1 MGIVSRTECTENDL
15 MSRTFLRPPALR
27 TRASEHERS
36 ASWLELFYDL
46 VFVVAVANLGKRL
59 LDDVDL
65 AGTLSFVGLFIPL
78 WWAWASFTFYVDRY
92 DTDDLGQRVL
102 AVFQMIAVALMAASI
117 SGDTDSTA
125 AFAAS
130 YVLARVVLIL
140 MYVRARRHVV
150 ETRELVTGYI
160 QGFSIGAGIWLLSV
174 AVPGP
179 WRFFL
184 WAIALAVEF
193 GTPFYFRKIQAKVP
207 LDASHLP
214 ERFGLFTILV
224 LGESIAAAVAGLS
237 HKGWKLAPTV
247 AAIVGVVIA
256 SSLWWLYFDN
266 LDGTVVRRKPEQAK
280 AWKPTAWI
288 YAHLPLANSLVAAG
302 IGVEFIIEHASDEL
316 PATDRW
322 LVFGGTAVALM
333 AMGLMHVATVS
344 DNETRRDELR
354 ARIRFASAALLIII
368 GLVTPGASA
377 LTIAVL
383 VMVVLIAQVALDV
396 AVSEQA
402 RAG

>member
-1 MGIVSRTECTENDL
+1 

-27 TRASEHERS
+27 TSESEHERS
-36 ASWLELFYDL
+36 ASWLELFFDL

-65 AGTLSFVGLFIPL
+65 SGTLSFIGVFIPL

-102 AVFQMIAVALMAASI
+102 AVFQMVAVALMAASI
-117 SGDTDSTA
+117 SDKTDNTA

-140 MYVRARRHVV
+140 MYVRARRHVA

-160 QGFSIGAGIWLLSV
+160 QGFSVGAGIWLLSV

-184 WAIALAVEF
+184 WAIGLAVEF

-224 LGESIAAAVAGLS
+224 LGESIAAAVVGLS
-237 HKGWKLAPTV
+237 HEGWKVAPTV

-266 LDGTVVRRKPEQAK
+266 LDGTVVRRRPEQAK

-288 YAHLPLANSLVAAG
+288 YAHLPLAIALVAAG
-302 IGVEFIIEHASDEL
+302 IGVEFIIEHATEEL
-316 PATDRW
+316 PTTDRW
-322 LVFGGTAVALM
+322 LVFGGTAVSLLAM
-333 AMGLMHVATVS
+333 ALMHVATVS

-354 ARIRFASAALLIII
+354 ARIRVGAALLLVII
-368 GLVTPGASA
+368 GLATPGASA
-377 LTIAVL
+377 LTIAVI
-383 VMVVLIAQVALDV
+383 VVVVLIAQVGLDV

-402 RAG
+402 RDG

>member
-1 MGIVSRTECTENDL
+1 
-15 MSRTFLRPPALR
+15 MSRTFLRPPTLR
-27 TRASEHERS
+27 TSESEHERS
-36 ASWLELFYDL
+36 ASWLELFFDL

-59 LDDVDL
+59 LADVDL
-65 AGTLSFVGLFIPL
+65 SGTLSFIGVFIPL

-102 AVFQMIAVALMAASI
+102 AVFQMVAVALMAASI
-117 SGDTDSTA
+117 SDKTDNTA

-140 MYVRARRHVV
+140 MYVRARRHVS

-160 QGFSIGAGIWLLSV
+160 QGFSLGAGIWLLSV
-174 AVPGP
+174 VVPGP

-184 WAIALAVEF
+184 WAIGLAVEF

-224 LGESIAAAVAGLS
+224 LGESIAAAVVGLS
-237 HKGWKLAPTV
+237 HEGWKLAPTV

-288 YAHLPLANSLVAAG
+288 YAHLPLATALVAAG
-302 IGVEFIIEHASDEL
+302 IGVEFIIEHATEEL
-316 PATDRW
+316 PTTDRW
-322 LVFGGTAVALM
+322 LVFGGTAVSLLAMALM
-333 AMGLMHVATVS
+333 HIATVS
-344 DNETRRDELR
+344 DNTARRDDVR
-354 ARIRFASAALLIII
+354 ARIRVGSAALLVII
-368 GLVTPGASA
+368 GLATPGASA

-383 VMVVLIAQVALDV
+383 VVVVLTAQVGLDV

-402 RAG
+402 RES